1 MEIRKADGSH
11 CNITWITQEGRE
23 RISSRDSA
31 RGARK
36 YYIIGGRS
44 EYLGVRIVGEHNSH
58 IAVQTYTSN
67 SPEVMPV
74 LRLSVVYLGVLTTAF
89 TNWLQTIGQQSIPAT
104 TASAIYALD
113 PILSSNE
120 SKIVEGPG
128 PCDGLGHNC
137 LNPLKRDGPR
147 TCNAYRFTY
156 KTLVFLWETMAPV
169 KLTNAIWSRF
179 FNF

>member
-1 MEIRKADGSH
+1 MEIRKADRSH

-31 RGARK
+31 GGARK
-36 YYIIGGRS
+36 FPNYVIGGRS
-44 EYLGVRIVGEHNSH
+44 EYLGVGIVGEHNSH

-120 SKIVEGPG
+120 SKALGPVMA
-128 PCDGLGHNC
+128 LG
-137 LNPLKRDGPR
+137 
-147 TCNAYRFTY
+147 TT
-156 KTLVFLWETMAPV
+156 V
-169 KLTNAIWSRF
+169 
-179 FNF
+179 